1 MTNPR
6 DVIRQLETALTD
18 CQIPPTT
25 HEREV
30 FYRVLFTLYASTAAA
45 KGSW

>member
-1 MTNPR
+1 MTNLR
-6 DVIRQLETALTD
+6 DVIRQIETALTD

-30 FYRVLFTLYASTAAA
+30 FYRVLFTMYTSTVDA